1 MSAAQALVDA
11 LDLSAQ
17 RWFAGRGRDE
27 SERSVID
34 DWGCG
39 PGRMIVF
46 EVRYGDGGSERY
58 LMPAAEEGDRLREAR
73 PGDGVYAALVDGGSE
88 RALGVDQTNT
98 SVIVDDRVVLKAF
111 RRLEA
116 GPNPE
121 VEIAEG
127 LAAQGTADVPALR
140 GVVRRTLPDD
150 TTVDLAIAQELV
162 EGAPDGWESLIEPLE
177 QAIQEGTTASIDPD
191 LERVGL
197 AAGHLHTALAMAF
210 GLRPATTA
218 ERSAWRD
225 RGLEQLE
232 EAIRILPA
240 DLGAELAADAPR
252 IRRELDRFLDGPAPE
267 VTRVHG
273 DLHIAQFLR
282 TPERIYAIDF
292 EGDPTRPLAER
303 RTPGSPMRDLACLLR
318 SLDHVARTAQTRAGS
333 GEAAMDAWIVAAQEA
348 VLRGYA
354 EGIDGGQI
362 VLDRAL
368 LRRFAIEK
376 ETGEFVYAAR
386 VLPSWLFAPALG
398 MQWLMQDD
406 AAL

>member
-11 LDLSAQ
+11 LDLPAQ

-27 SERSVID
+27 SERIAID
-34 DWGCG
+34 EWPCG

-46 EVRYGDGGSERY
+46 EVRYADGGSERY
-58 LMPAAEEGDRLREAR
+58 LLPAAPDGTELREAL
-73 PGDGVYAALVDGGSE
+73 PGDGVYAALIDGGDE

-98 SVIVDDRVVLKAF
+98 SMIVDDTAVLKAF

-127 LAAQGTADVPALR
+127 IAARGDADVPALR
-140 GVVRRTLPDD
+140 GVIRRTLPDGS
-150 TTVDLAIAQELV
+150 TVDLAIAQDLI
-162 EGAPDGWESLIEPLE
+162 EGAPDGWESLIGPLE
-177 QAIQEGTTASIDPD
+177 RAIASGETAPVDPD

-197 AAGHLHTALAMAF
+197 AAGRLHTALANAF
-210 GLRPATTA
+210 GMRPATA
-218 ERSAWRD
+218 DERSQWRA
-225 RGLEQLE
+225 RGLEQLD
-232 EAIRILPA
+232 EALRVLPDGLA
-240 DLGAELAADAPR
+240 AELADDAPR
-252 IRRELDRFLDGPAPE
+252 IRSAFDGLIEGPAPD
-267 VTRVHG
+267 VTRIHG

-303 RTPGSPMRDLACLLR
+303 RAPGSPMRDLACLLR
-318 SLDHVARTAQTRAGS
+318 SLDHVARTAQTRAGG
-333 GEAAMDAWIVAAQEA
+333 GEEAMDAWILAAQNA
-348 VLRGYA
+348 VLRGYEA
-354 EGIDGGQI
+354 GITDGPI
-362 VLDRAL
+362 HLDRAL

-386 VLPSWLFAPALG
+386 VLPSWLFAPTLG
-398 MQWLMQDD
+398 MRWLMQDD